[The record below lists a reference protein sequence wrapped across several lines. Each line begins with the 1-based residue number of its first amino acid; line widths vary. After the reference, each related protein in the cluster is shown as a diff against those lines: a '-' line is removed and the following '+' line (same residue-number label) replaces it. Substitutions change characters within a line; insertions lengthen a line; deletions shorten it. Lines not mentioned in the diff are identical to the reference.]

1 MDKKGILLRV
11 SHGTCPSFKK
21 MDISTVLNPIRREK
35 LVDFVAIHPQLCAD
49 DGNEFLKA
57 LMTDKE
63 INKLFVAGCDLQMQQ
78 KMFRDA
84 SDDAGF
90 DARNHAT
97 ADIRNM
103 TTEEAV
109 DATKRLIEQNS
120 KEAKDG

>member
-1 MDKKGILLRV
+1 MDNLLCV
-11 SHGTCPSFKK
+11 CQGTCPSFKK

-35 LVDFVAIHPQLCAD
+35 LVDSVAIHPQLCAG

-63 INKLFVAGCDLQMQQ
+63 INKLFVADCDLQMQQ

-84 SDDAGF
+84 FDDAGF
-90 DARNHAT
+90 DARNHVAI
-97 ADIRNM
+97 DIRNM

-109 DATKRLIEQNS
+109 DATKIQIEQNS
-120 KEAKDG
+120 KEVKDG